1 MDVTVRF
8 ELHNEIV
15 SLAIYIHAKGT
26 NHTDDI
32 ANNIIDSFANLRS
45 IIDGAKSRRSLY
57 DVHSFLY
64 DDVWSQFF
72 ADKQNKRLNPNE
84 HFSFDPEIDD
94 AELIADVR
102 GLILVSE
109 SFIDSSHA
117 VSALQP
123 FLCCNKIPSLDNY
136 TISTMMNEKAMHVST
151 IARPDKTNPYF
162 MVCANSSSI
171 NSRDLGKLVETGH
184 RLIISRL
191 AAIRSARNFTDVSN
205 VIRKIA
211 AECSCIRRSFS
222 ENVPIEQIK
231 QRMTDTSTMF
241 SLLEKLCVGDPN
253 NRLRMVEKHKTEFDS
268 NRRELQIA
276 SIGTYKQFD
285 KYTAGVLL
293 LKVRWAHKLL
303 HKYNSALSN
312 M

>member
-1 MDVTVRF
+1 
-8 ELHNEIV
+8 
-15 SLAIYIHAKGT
+15 
-26 NHTDDI
+26 
-32 ANNIIDSFANLRS
+32 
-45 IIDGAKSRRSLY
+45 
-57 DVHSFLY
+57 
-64 DDVWSQFF
+64 
-72 ADKQNKRLNPNE
+72 
-84 HFSFDPEIDD
+84 
-94 AELIADVR
+94 
-102 GLILVSE
+102 
-109 SFIDSSHA
+109 
-117 VSALQP
+117 
-123 FLCCNKIPSLDNY
+123 
-136 TISTMMNEKAMHVST
+136 MMNGKAMHVST

-162 MVCANSSSI
+162 MVYANMSSI

-191 AAIRSARNFTDVSN
+191 AAIRSARNFTDVSD

-253 NRLRMVEKHKTEFDS
+253 NRLRMVEKHKTEFD
-268 NRRELQIA
+268 NNCRELQIA

-303 HKYNSALSN
+303 HKYNKCSEQYVELQSMVADVVTSVNAEVTAKKYSNRIVARDGRISLISFVSAVLFWKGDIGDDGGGIRVF
-312 M
+312 